1 MGFLVPAW
9 SFAFCKMNQ
18 NIFMTTVSKYF
29 FGFLLAISIVACGSS
44 DEDDEPEPF
53 TPVLSASS
61 ASLVFD
67 AVGGIETVSVSSNS
81 TWSVSSSESW
91 CKSSVQNSKANSSI
105 TISAERNYSKLERNA
120 VITITSA
127 GAADVQIAVSQSER
141 VVDSKYT
148 EYIEPDNTSMESDA
162 KTLASRMYL
171 GWNIGNTLEAIGG
184 ETAWGNP
191 KVTNDLVMAVKAA
204 GFNAIR
210 IPCSWNQYLEEDET
224 YFIIKESWLERVK
237 EVVDY
242 CVNNDVYVVL
252 NIHWDGGWMENNC
265 TAAKQDEVNTKLAAI
280 WQQIA
285 IYFRD
290 YDEHLLFAG
299 ANEPNVDNTSEA
311 TVLASYMQTFV
322 DVVRATGGRNTY
334 RNLIVQAPSTDIDK
348 ADNWMTL
355 PEDNTENRLFAEVH
369 YYTPWQFC
377 GLEEDA
383 SWGKM
388 YYFWGTPN
396 HVAGAEDR
404 FSTEYEES
412 YLATQFQKIKTKLV
426 DKGVPVILGEF
437 GAMSRTFTNAEWQ
450 QKHNDSRA
458 YFFEKVAEV
467 SKNNG
472 LVPFFWDNGSGI
484 FDRNTNTVS
493 DEKAYTGLIAG
504 AANGTYPF

>member
-1 MGFLVPAW
+1 
-9 SFAFCKMNQ
+9 
-18 NIFMTTVSKYF
+18 MTTVAKYF
-29 FGFLLAISIVACGSS
+29 FGFLLAISIVACGGS
-44 DEDDEPEPF
+44 DEENEPEPF
-53 TPVLSASS
+53 TPVLTASP
-61 ASLVFD
+61 ASLTFD
-67 AVGGIETVSVSSNS
+67 AVGGIETVSVNSNS

-91 CKSSVQNSKANSSI
+91 CKSSVQSSKANSSI
-105 TISAERNYSKLERNA
+105 TISAETNYGKLERNA

-127 GAADVQIAVSQSER
+127 GAADVNIAVSQSER
-141 VVDSKYT
+141 VVDPKYT
-148 EYIEPDNTSMESDA
+148 EYIEPDNTGMENDA
-162 KTLASRMYL
+162 KTLASQMYL
-171 GWNIGNTLEAIGG
+171 GWNIVNTLEAIGG

-191 KVTNDLVMAVKAA
+191 KVTNDLIVAVKAA

-242 CVNNDVYVVL
+242 CVANDVYVVL

-265 TAAKQDEVNTKLAAI
+265 TTDKQAEVDTKLAAI

-290 YDEHLLFAG
+290 YDEHLLLAG
-299 ANEPNVDNTSEA
+299 ANEPNVDNTTEA
-311 TVLASYMQTFV
+311 AVLATYMQTFV

-348 ADNWMTL
+348 ADNWMTM

-383 SWGKM
+383 NWGNM

-396 HVAGAEDR
+396 HLAGAEDR
-404 FSTEYEES
+404 FSTEYEEDF
-412 YLATQFQKIKTKLV
+412 LAGQFQKMKTRLV

-437 GAMSRTFTNAEWQ
+437 GAISRTFPNNAEWQ
-450 QKHNDSRA
+450 KKHDDSRA
-458 YFFEKVAEV
+458 YFFEKVAEL

-472 LVPFFWDNGSGI
+472 LVPFLWDNGML
-484 FDRNTNTVS
+484 DRYTNTVS
-493 DEKAYTGLIAG
+493 DEKAYNALLTGAG
-504 AANGTYPF
+504 NGTYPF